1 MDSVSNSNVERY
13 GKSLDQDFFKQC
25 FSMCSTLIIMNKYD
39 LINEK
44 NCRRRSLV
52 YSYLYGIVVAR
63 CD

>member
-39 LINEK
+39 LIKEK
-44 NCRRRSLV
+44 KFSKEFDLFVPLWNCRS
-52 YSYLYGIVVAR
+52 SM
-63 CD
+63 